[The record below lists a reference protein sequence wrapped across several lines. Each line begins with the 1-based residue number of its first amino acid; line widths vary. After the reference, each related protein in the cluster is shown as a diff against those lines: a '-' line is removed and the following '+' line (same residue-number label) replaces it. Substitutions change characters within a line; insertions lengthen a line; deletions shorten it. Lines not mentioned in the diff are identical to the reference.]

1 MLDKIDL
8 NFFKDKKILI
18 LGSSGFLGK
27 SFINKYNSLLNQNN
41 LLTVSRNDKNS
52 TFNGSIENKTFIE
65 ELIKATN
72 PYAIVNLTAFKDRG
86 YSIDNFYSSI
96 QTNIIGSLNIYN
108 AVINNKSTKL
118 IVNIGTCE
126 EYGQNSIP
134 FLESQ
139 CELPI
144 SPYSWSKTS
153 TKLMSNI
160 ISNFENFNILTL
172 RPSIAYGPL
181 QDLDMFLPSL
191 INNLLLKKEFDMT
204 SGNQTRDFIYIDDI
218 VNAILLALYNNK
230 FENNSVFN
238 IASGYSIKI
247 KILAEKVEEII
258 GNYGLIKFGL
268 KNDRKNEIIKYD
280 VNINKAVELLNWHPI
295 TPLEDGLA
303 KTIAYYKSLLQ
314 LERKI

>member
-1 MLDKIDL
+1 
-8 NFFKDKKILI
+8 
-18 LGSSGFLGK
+18 
-27 SFINKYNSLLNQNN
+27 
-41 LLTVSRNDKNS
+41 
-52 TFNGSIENKTFIE
+52 
-65 ELIKATN
+65 
-72 PYAIVNLTAFKDRG
+72 
-86 YSIDNFYSSI
+86 
-96 QTNIIGSLNIYN
+96 
-108 AVINNKSTKL
+108 
-118 IVNIGTCE
+118 
-126 EYGQNSIP
+126 
-134 FLESQ
+134 
-139 CELPI
+139 
-144 SPYSWSKTS
+144 
-153 TKLMSNI
+153 MSNI